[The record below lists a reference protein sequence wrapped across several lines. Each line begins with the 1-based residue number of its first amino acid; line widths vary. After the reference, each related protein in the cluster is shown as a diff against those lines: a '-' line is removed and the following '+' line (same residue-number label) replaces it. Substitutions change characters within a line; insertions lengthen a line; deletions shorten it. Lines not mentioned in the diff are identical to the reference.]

1 MPRKIR
7 PDKDNDEQQR
17 PSQMKF
23 GDLLQQYVGLQS
35 TGAPSRVSGG
45 GLSISP
51 ALTEME
57 SATSTQNAKKK
68 ERKGSSSY
76 GRVIFEEDDRDL
88 ESSFRELS
96 EMMPGGDEYD
106 PTFDELIEDAF
117 RDDED
122 VQFRNSLIAMGRKYA
137 IKGMEEETESSEV
150 NRSFVKQEQYIE
162 MAIEELNR
170 DAAAIQRDL
179 EMLRMSRTRSYKA
192 LSDLASA
199 KTSNITAKL
208 NAIKQLTDIQKT
220 KYDISIKLKREHNEA
235 NNGDNSYAA
244 TQAVQKLL
252 GIGRANLLGSEEYEL
267 TSSIEDPGN
276 ADYDDGRPE
285 SAIQKVLDIPE
296 AVTDGDK
303 FIQYENDGV
312 EYILDVDR
320 ETEHR
325 QIYAINKNGDVVPDY
340 PMPSNPEQLQFSI
353 NEVIG
358 EATDQLQ
365 RRYRLR
371 YNGEDVGEHKDSGIP
386 D

>member
-1 MPRKIR
+1 MPRKR
-7 PDKDNDEQQR
+7 VEKDTQETR

-23 GDLLQQYVGLQS
+23 GDLLQQYVGIQTS
-35 TGAPSRVSGG
+35 NTPIRVSGNG
-45 GLSISP
+45 ISISP

-57 SATSTQNAKKK
+57 ESVAKDTKKK
-68 ERKGSSSY
+68 SDRGSSY
-76 GRVIFEEDDRDL
+76 GRVVFEDDDTDL
-88 ESSFRELS
+88 ESSFKELS
-96 EMMPGGDEYD
+96 EMMPENDDYD
-106 PTFDELIEDAF
+106 SAFDDLIEDAF

-208 NAIKQLTDIQKT
+208 GAIKQLTDIQKA
-220 KYDISIKLKREHNEA
+220 KYDISMKLKRERDGGGNDS
-235 NNGDNSYAA
+235 GYAA

-252 GIGRANLLGSEEYEL
+252 GIGRANLLGADEYEL
-267 TSSIEDPGN
+267 TTSIEEPGN

-285 SAIQKVLDIPE
+285 SAIQRTLDIPE

-312 EYILDVDR
+312 EYVLDVDR
-320 ETEHR
+320 DTEHK

-340 PMPSNPEQLQFSI
+340 PMPSNPNQLQFSV

-371 YNGEDVGEHKDSGIP
+371 YNGEDVGDHKEKESSSEN
-386 D
+386 

>member
-1 MPRKIR
+1 
-7 PDKDNDEQQR
+7 
-17 PSQMKF
+17 MKF
-23 GDLLQQYVGLQS
+23 GDLLQQYVGIQS
-35 TGAPSRVSGG
+35 HGMPTRMSGNG
-45 GLSISP
+45 ISISP

-57 SATSTQNAKKK
+57 SSSKASKKN
-68 ERKGSSSY
+68 ERGGSSY
-76 GRVIFEEDDRDL
+76 GRVIFEEEDQDL
-88 ESSFRELS
+88 ESSFKALS
-96 EMMPGGDEYD
+96 DMMPGGDDYD

-117 RDDED
+117 YDDED
-122 VQFRNSLIAMGRKYA
+122 AALRNSLIAMGRKYA
-137 IKGMEEETESSEV
+137 IKGMEEASESSEV
-150 NRSFVKQEQYIE
+150 NRAFVKQEQYIE

-199 KTSNITAKL
+199 KTSNISAKL
-208 NAIKQLTDIQKT
+208 SAVKQLTDIQKT
-220 KYDISIKLKREHNEA
+220 KYEIELKLKREKNEGA
-235 NNGDNSYAA
+235 TENGYAA

-252 GIGRANLLGSEEYEL
+252 GIGRANLLGADEYEL
-267 TSSIEDPGN
+267 TTSNIEDPGN

-285 SAIQKVLDIPE
+285 SAIQRVLDIPE

-312 EYILDVDR
+312 EYVLDVDR
-320 ETEHR
+320 ETEHK
-325 QIYAINKNGDVVPDY
+325 QIYAITKNGDVIPDY

-371 YNGEDVGEHKDSGIP
+371 YNGEDIGDRTEENSGN
-386 D
+386 

>member
-7 PDKDNDEQQR
+7 SDKDNEEQQR

-35 TGAPSRVSGG
+35 TGAPSRISNGG
-45 GLSISP
+45 FSISP

-57 SATSTQNAKKK
+57 SATFTQNAKKK

-88 ESSFRELS
+88 ESSFQELS

-106 PTFDELIEDAF
+106 PTFDEFIEDAF

-137 IKGMEEETESSEV
+137 IKGMEEESESSEV

-199 KTSNITAKL
+199 KTSNITARL

-267 TSSIEDPGN
+267 TSSIEDPSN

>member
-1 MPRKIR
+1 MPRKR
-7 PDKDNDEQQR
+7 VEKDTQETR

-23 GDLLQQYVGLQS
+23 GDLLQQYVGIQTS
-35 TGAPSRVSGG
+35 NTPTRVSGNG
-45 GLSISP
+45 ISISP

-57 SATSTQNAKKK
+57 ESAAKDTKKK
-68 ERKGSSSY
+68 SVRGSSY
-76 GRVIFEEDDRDL
+76 GRVVFEDDDTDL
-88 ESSFRELS
+88 ESSFKELS
-96 EMMPGGDEYD
+96 EMMPENDDYD
-106 PTFDELIEDAF
+106 SAFDDLIEDAF

-208 NAIKQLTDIQKT
+208 GAIKQLTDIQKA
-220 KYDISIKLKREHNEA
+220 KYDISMKLKRERDGSGGNDS
-235 NNGDNSYAA
+235 GYAA

-252 GIGRANLLGSEEYEL
+252 GIGRANLLGADEYEL
-267 TSSIEDPGN
+267 TTSIEEPGN

-285 SAIQKVLDIPE
+285 SAIQRTLDIPE

-312 EYILDVDR
+312 EYVLDVDR
-320 ETEHR
+320 DTEHK

-340 PMPSNPEQLQFSI
+340 PMPSNPDQLQFSV

-371 YNGEDVGEHKDSGIP
+371 YNGEDVGDHKEKESSSEN
-386 D
+386 

>member
-1 MPRKIR
+1 MAKKTV
-7 PDKDNDEQQR
+7 PDKTEQR

-23 GDLLQQYVGLQS
+23 GDLLQQFVG
-35 TGAPSRVSGG
+35 VSPTPGRLSENG
-45 GLSISP
+45 MSISP
-51 ALTEME
+51 ALVEME
-57 SATSTQNAKKK
+57 QERTSRGKKG
-68 ERKGSSSY
+68 GSSGSSY
-76 GRVIFEEDDRDL
+76 GRVHFEEVEKDL
-88 ESSFRELS
+88 ESDFESLS
-96 EMMPGGDEYD
+96 KMMPGLDDYD

-122 VQFRNSLIAMGRKYA
+122 VQLRNSLIAMGRKYA

-179 EMLRMSRTRSYKA
+179 EMLRVSRTRSYKA
-192 LSDLASA
+192 LSDLAAA

-208 NAIKQLTDIQKT
+208 SAIKQLTDIQKA
-220 KYDISIKLKREHNEA
+220 KYDINLKMRREKSENSSD
-235 NNGDNSYAA
+235 NGYAA

-276 ADYDDGRPE
+276 AYYDDGRPE
-285 SAIQKVLDIPE
+285 SAIQRVMDIPE

-303 FIQYENDGV
+303 FIQHENDGV
-312 EYILDVDR
+312 EYVLDIDR
-320 ETEHR
+320 ETDTR
-325 QIYAINKNGDVVPDY
+325 QIYAINKYGDVVPDY
-340 PMPSNPEQLQFSI
+340 PMPSNQDQLQFSI
-353 NEVIG
+353 NDIIG

-365 RRYRLR
+365 RRYRIR
-371 YNGEDVGEHKDSGIP
+371 YNGEDAAKRKDTE
-386 D
+386 

>member
-1 MPRKIR
+1 MPRKR
-7 PDKDNDEQQR
+7 VEKDTQETR
-17 PSQMKF
+17 LSQMKF
-23 GDLLQQYVGLQS
+23 GDLLQQYVGIQTS
-35 TGAPSRVSGG
+35 NTPTRVSGNG
-45 GLSISP
+45 ISISP

-57 SATSTQNAKKK
+57 ESAAKDTKKK
-68 ERKGSSSY
+68 SSRGSSY
-76 GRVIFEEDDRDL
+76 GRVVFEDDDTDL
-88 ESSFRELS
+88 ESSFKELS
-96 EMMPGGDEYD
+96 EMMPENDDYD
-106 PTFDELIEDAF
+106 STFDDLIEDAF

-122 VQFRNSLIAMGRKYA
+122 VQFRNSLISMGRKYA

-162 MAIEELNR
+162 MVIEELNR

-208 NAIKQLTDIQKT
+208 GAIKQLTDIQKA
-220 KYDISIKLKREHNEA
+220 KYDISMKLKRERDG
-235 NNGDNSYAA
+235 NGGNDSGYAA

-252 GIGRANLLGSEEYEL
+252 GIGRANLLGADEYEL
-267 TSSIEDPGN
+267 TTSIEEPGN

-285 SAIQKVLDIPE
+285 SAIQRTLDIPE

-312 EYILDVDR
+312 EYVLDVDR
-320 ETEHR
+320 DTEHK

-340 PMPSNPEQLQFSI
+340 PMPSNPDQLQFSV

-371 YNGEDVGEHKDSGIP
+371 YNGEDVGDHKEKESSSEN
-386 D
+386 